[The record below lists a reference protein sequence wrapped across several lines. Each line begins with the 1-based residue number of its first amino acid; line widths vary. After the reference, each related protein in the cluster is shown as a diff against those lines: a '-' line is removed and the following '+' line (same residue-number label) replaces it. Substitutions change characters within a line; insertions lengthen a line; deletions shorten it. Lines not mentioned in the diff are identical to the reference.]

1 MEAVGSSPATRPG
14 VWVVGGCRP
23 GLTMPRSSQ
32 NRAVAPGGATMP
44 SQPPPTKQKV
54 GAIET
59 MLKQPIG
66 GLRIVVI
73 DTPID
78 FAVAIAEVDLLRH
91 WAGDL
96 LA

>member
-1 MEAVGSSPATRPG
+1 
-14 VWVVGGCRP
+14 
-23 GLTMPRSSQ
+23 
-32 NRAVAPGGATMP
+32 MP